1 MKVNTIV
8 FWNPLLLR
16 AVIGL
21 SKGSRCQ
28 DPSKILAERQE
39 KQKVSQ
45 AKQEQSENRP
55 HRTPKSA
62 EPQYEYKMRTHS
74 HEGIEM
80 QMHHIA
86 DRKFELVIPR
96 VF

>member
-1 MKVNTIV
+1 MTVNNI
-8 FWNPLLLR
+8 FLNPPLLR

-21 SKGSRCQ
+21 SKCSRCQ
-28 DPSKILAERQE
+28 DPSKILSERQE

-55 HRTPKSA
+55 HRTPKSG
-62 EPQYEYKMRTHS
+62 EPQYEYKMRKHN

-80 QMHHIA
+80 
-86 DRKFELVIPR
+86 
-96 VF
+96 

>member
-1 MKVNTIV
+1 MTVNNDL
-8 FWNPLLLR
+8 FWNTPLLR

-21 SKGSRCQ
+21 SKCSRCQ

-39 KQKVSQ
+39 KQTVSQ

-55 HRTPKSA
+55 HRTPKSG
-62 EPQYEYKMRTHS
+62 EPQYEYKMRKHS

-80 QMHHIA
+80 QMHYIA
-86 DRKFELVIPR
+86 DH
-96 VF
+96 